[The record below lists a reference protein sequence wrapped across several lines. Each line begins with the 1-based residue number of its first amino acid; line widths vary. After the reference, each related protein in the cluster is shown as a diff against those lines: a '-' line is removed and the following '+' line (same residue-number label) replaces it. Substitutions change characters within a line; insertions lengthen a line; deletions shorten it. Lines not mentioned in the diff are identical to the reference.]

1 MAELINGRFRDALLF
16 VDGYSQAE
24 LAESHH
30 QALCPFHFLATSSYY
45 DVKPSEI
52 AEMVVLPAWRRSDLL
67 AYARLTNWADN
78 AGFSAVTLTEPKL
91 KDLVN
96 QQYYYS
102 GGSLSQFC
110 KTRPQ
115 FIRRVDLDFQV
126 VGKVGEAIGRSPF
139 YCYKDSRKNEN
150 LDRVCR
156 HYVADASDPLHY
168 TRWSQWKFCI
178 DSGYALA
185 NLGEEMTSK
194 ELYQVYQYGK
204 SIDAGFQAAAFKLF
218 FHRAIYEGTYWHP
231 ENATFPF
238 ADAVALLTAYA
249 AANARQRRREVYLI
263 AVISVIAE
271 DDEACQ
277 RNQLDKVSQ
286 TLKSNAK
293 LKDYKHVLLVVRPKI
308 PVAESGIPRRAPE
321 WTPFAAMEGSFE

>member
-1 MAELINGRFRDALLF
+1 
-16 VDGYSQAE
+16 
-24 LAESHH
+24 
-30 QALCPFHFLATSSYY
+30 
-45 DVKPSEI
+45 
-52 AEMVVLPAWRRSDLL
+52 MVVLPAWRRSDLL
-67 AYARLTNWADN
+67 AYGRLTNWADN

-102 GGSLSQFC
+102 GGSLHQFC

-204 SIDAGFQAAAFKLF
+204 SIDAGFQAATFKLF
-218 FHRAIYEGTYWHP
+218 FHRAIYEGKTIGPPPQINMRANSPYPHVDLHVGHTLCQGQNESECLDYLAQTLDAGTYWHP